1 MESSNNKNDVI
12 NYSALEYISGSDL
25 LRLTIAIMLADG
37 KIDPNEVDLIK
48 KISRLKY
55 VSEKE
60 VNKYIDEMKSMED
73 PVKFA
78 IDTSSMNLDEDILVV
93 LMEIAASDG
102 EIAESEIKVLMKF
115 GELLEISPKKFDNML
130 QKVYQ
135 KRLENK

>member
-1 MESSNNKNDVI
+1 MENSYKNNDGI

-102 EIAESEIKVLMKF
+102 EIAESEIKVLKKF

>member
-102 EIAESEIKVLMKF
+102 EIAETEIKALMKL
-115 GELLEISPKKFDNML
+115 GELLEISSKKFNTML

-135 KRLENK
+135 KRVGI